1 MLADFGTEFENAS
14 LERVVGELARCG
26 FHLGVECDQEDLRLV
41 QRLGLS
47 TASEFHDGLAL
58 YVALRMARLTLD
70 IRKETD
76 GVETLVV
83 VPTG

>member
-1 MLADFGTEFENAS
+1 MMEDFGIELEKAS

-26 FHLGVECDQEDLRLV
+26 FRLGVECDKEDLGLV
-41 QRLGLS
+41 QRLGLC

-70 IRKETD
+70 IRSEAD
-76 GVETLVV
+76 GAETLLI